1 MNPLQNNYS
10 ELTNRTPDNRQSNF
24 NNMNRFN
31 CEDGSSGKPQGDLKQ
46 KNQSYNNQNQN
57 NNVSKKAILICDY
70 MLKNLRPD

>member
-31 CEDGSSGKPQGDLKQ
+31 REDGSSGKPQGDLKQ

-57 NNVSKKAILICDY
+57 SNVSKKAILICD
-70 MLKNLRPD
+70 